1 MSETQTAVNAIEMRG
16 IVMEFSGVR
25 ALDGVVFSLR
35 QGQVMGLVGK
45 NGAGKSTLMKI
56 INGVYTQTAGTV
68 QFFART
74 LINPFPSGNVSRPS
88 P

>member
-1 MSETQTAVNAIEMRG
+1 MSETQTAVNAIEMHG

-25 ALDGVVFSLR
+25 ALDGVDFSLR

-45 NGAGKSTLMKI
+45 NGAGRRQAPSDFL
-56 INGVYTQTAGTV
+56 
-68 QFFART
+68 ART
-74 LINPFPSGNVSRPS
+74 LINPFPSGNVSRPL